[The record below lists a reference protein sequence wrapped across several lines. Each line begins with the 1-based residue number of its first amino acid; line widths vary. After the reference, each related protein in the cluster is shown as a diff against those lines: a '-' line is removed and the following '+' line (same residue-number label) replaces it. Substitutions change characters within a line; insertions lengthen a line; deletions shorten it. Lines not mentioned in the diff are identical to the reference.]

1 MDKQAPARLP
11 WPTLILLMAVFTV
24 GNIDRALVS
33 VLAEPIKREFLLSD
47 SQLGLLTGLAFAIPY
62 TLAGIPMGRL
72 IDRSHRVRLVTGM
85 MIVWSGLTAG
95 FAFLQSYA
103 AMIAARMALGASEAG
118 QAPALTALASDL
130 APPEKRGRAI
140 GLLYL
145 STPLGIIIGFAFGSL
160 VAAHHGWRTAFL
172 VAAAPG
178 FILAA
183 AMWVLVREPVRG
195 GADTDDGAAPMPKGS
210 SGPIF
215 RGDPFPV
222 LLVAACGLA
231 VAGQVGISA
240 FLAPFLVRVH
250 GVDIGQAGLLIAA
263 TYGVGGLIGIAGG
276 GAIGD
281 WLAKRTGNGD
291 LIGVA
296 VFNVGAAG
304 FAILATTLASLAAA
318 LAALALYAVLCVA
331 YYGPVIGAYVSR
343 LPADRRGVG
352 MAVLMIVMN
361 LVGYGL
367 GPQIAGSLSDLFA
380 RLGFESSL
388 RPALSTTACLYCA
401 SAVLLLAACRYRH
414 RGPETA

>member
-1 MDKQAPARLP
+1 MNKPDLARLP

-33 VLAEPIKREFLLSD
+33 VLAEPIKQEFLLSD

-85 MIVWSGLTAG
+85 MVVWSGLTAVV
-95 FAFLQSYA
+95 AFLQSYIS
-103 AMIAARMALGASEAG
+103 MIAVRAALGVSEAG
-118 QAPALTALASDL
+118 QAPALTSIASDL
-130 APPEKRGRAI
+130 VPQEKRGRAI
-140 GLLYL
+140 GILYL
-145 STPLGIIIGFAFGSL
+145 STPLGIILGFAFGSL
-160 VAAHHGWRTAFL
+160 IASHYGWRTAFL

-178 FILAA
+178 FVLALV
-183 AMWVLVREPVRG
+183 MWALVREPLRG
-195 GADTDDGAAPMPKGS
+195 GVDVVDQDASETESFSKT
-210 SGPIF
+210 F
-215 RGDPFPV
+215 RRDPFLG

-250 GVDIGQAGLLIAA
+250 GLEIGEAGILIAA

-276 GAIGD
+276 GVLGD

-296 VFNVGAAG
+296 IFNVAAAG

-318 LAALALYAVLCVA
+318 LSALALYAVLCVA
-331 YYGPVIGAYVSR
+331 YYGPVISAYVSR

-361 LVGYGL
+361 LVGYGF

-380 RLGFESSL
+380 YIGIESSL
-388 RPALSTTACLYCA
+388 RPALATTAGLYCV
-401 SAVLLLAACRYRH
+401 SAILLLIACRH
-414 RGPETA
+414 RARPSR